1 MDFETVAQTIFS
13 SLANGALYAFIGLG
27 FGLVS
32 RSTGVIN
39 FAQGDL
45 AMLGAVFAAVLAQ
58 AGAPIGIAAVI
69 AVAACAAIG
78 GAFYPLALRPASRAG
93 IAQLVLITIGLSIL
107 IRGAVTTVWGS
118 DPMSVPSFTG
128 SRPLNIF
135 GVSVLPQE
143 LWLIGV
149 LVVVSLGTA
158 WFFQRTVVG
167 LALRAGASNPL
178 GAAFVGIDA
187 RRLGF
192 YAFVAAGLLGGLG
205 GAVWS
210 PISLAQV
217 DIGISLGLKGFTAAA
232 LGGFSTAYGPIV
244 GGLILGLVEG
254 FGAGFISSAYQDA
267 ITFCLLLIALIVR
280 PQGILGVAR
289 RGSGDEK
296 SEETLATSALSTTF
310 SRADVYKFVVG
321 AVVLLL
327 LGQVLTGI
335 WITTAIFA
343 IITAIVVMGMVL
355 LTGYSGQL
363 SLGQGAFMMIG
374 AYASG
379 YLTVKQGWPP
389 IAALIVGAILS
400 AAAALALGRVIFR
413 LRGYYLSMA
422 SFGLLMIALTFARQW
437 ADVTGGPNGLP
448 GIAPFTIAG
457 VKFFSDKEFYYLAV
471 VVSLI
476 VLLLGLS
483 VTRSRYGRALLAI
496 RSNESAARAYGVD
509 VVALKMRS
517 FAFSAA
523 VASVAGSLYVHYL
536 GIANPQP
543 FGIEATI
550 AQLTAL
556 TLGGLLSL
564 WGSYFGSAV
573 VVALPAIISWI
584 GGSSATQFVA
594 GLQFLIFGVLL
605 ICVVLVQTNERGIRL
620 ISALKAR
627 GQLRRRPAAVPA
639 E

>member
-1 MDFETVAQTIFS
+1 
-13 SLANGALYAFIGLG
+13 
-27 FGLVS
+27 
-32 RSTGVIN
+32 
-39 FAQGDL
+39 
-45 AMLGAVFAAVLAQ
+45 
-58 AGAPIGIAAVI
+58 
-69 AVAACAAIG
+69 
-78 GAFYPLALRPASRAG
+78 
-93 IAQLVLITIGLSIL
+93 
-107 IRGAVTTVWGS
+107 
-118 DPMSVPSFTG
+118 
-128 SRPLNIF
+128 
-135 GVSVLPQE
+135 
-143 LWLIGV
+143 
-149 LVVVSLGTA
+149 
-158 WFFQRTVVG
+158 
-167 LALRAGASNPL
+167 
-178 GAAFVGIDA
+178 
-187 RRLGF
+187 
-192 YAFVAAGLLGGLG
+192 
-205 GAVWS
+205 
-210 PISLAQV
+210 
-217 DIGISLGLKGFTAAA
+217 
-232 LGGFSTAYGPIV
+232 
-244 GGLILGLVEG
+244 
-254 FGAGFISSAYQDA
+254 
-267 ITFCLLLIALIVR
+267 
-280 PQGILGVAR
+280 
-289 RGSGDEK
+289 
-296 SEETLATSALSTTF
+296 
-310 SRADVYKFVVG
+310 
-321 AVVLLL
+321 
-327 LGQVLTGI
+327 
-335 WITTAIFA
+335 
-343 IITAIVVMGMVL
+343 
-355 LTGYSGQL
+355 
-363 SLGQGAFMMIG
+363 MMIG

>member
-1 MDFETVAQTIFS
+1 
-13 SLANGALYAFIGLG
+13 
-27 FGLVS
+27 
-32 RSTGVIN
+32 
-39 FAQGDL
+39 
-45 AMLGAVFAAVLAQ
+45 
-58 AGAPIGIAAVI
+58 
-69 AVAACAAIG
+69 
-78 GAFYPLALRPASRAG
+78 
-93 IAQLVLITIGLSIL
+93 
-107 IRGAVTTVWGS
+107 VTTVWGS
-118 DPMSVPSFTG
+118 DPLPVPSFTG
-128 SRPLNIF
+128 SRPLNLF

-149 LVVVSLGTA
+149 LIVVSLGTA
-158 WFFQRTVVG
+158 WFFQRTVIG

-178 GAAFVGIDA
+178 GASFVGIDH

-217 DIGISLGLKGFTAAA
+217 DIGIALGLKGFTAAA

-244 GGLILGLVEG
+244 GGLVLGLVEG
-254 FGAGFISSAYQDA
+254 FSAGFISSAYQDA

-280 PQGILGVAR
+280 PQGILGTAR
-289 RGSGDEK
+289 RHAGDEK
-296 SEETLATSALSTTF
+296 TEETLATSAFSTKF
-310 SRADVYKFVVG
+310 ARLDLYKFVVG
-321 AVVLLL
+321 TVVLLL
-327 LGQVLTGI
+327 LGQILTGI
-335 WITTAIFA
+335 WLTTAIFA
-343 IITAIVVMGMVL
+343 VITAIVVMGMVL

-379 YLTVKQGWPP
+379 YLTVKHGWPP
-389 IAALIVGAILS
+389 IAALAVGAIVS
-400 AAAALALGRVIFR
+400 IAAALALGRAIFR
-413 LRGYYLSMA
+413 LRGFYLSMA
-422 SFGLLMIALTFARQW
+422 SFGFLMIALTFARQW
-437 ADVTGGPNGLP
+437 AEVTGGPNGLP
-448 GIAPFTIAG
+448 GIAPFTLGGFA
-457 VKFFSDKEFYYLAV
+457 FFSDKQFYYLAV
-471 VVSLI
+471 GVSLI
-476 VLLLGLS
+476 VLLLALS
-483 VTRSRYGRALLAI
+483 ITRSRYGRALLAL
-496 RSNESAARAYGVD
+496 RSNESAARAFGVD

-556 TLGGLLSL
+556 TRGGLLSL

-573 VVALPAIISWI
+573 VVALPALISWI

-605 ICVVLVQTNERGIRL
+605 ICVVLVQTNDHGIR
-620 ISALKAR
+620 IVSALKAR
-627 GQLRRRPAAVPA
+627 GQAWRRPAAVAA